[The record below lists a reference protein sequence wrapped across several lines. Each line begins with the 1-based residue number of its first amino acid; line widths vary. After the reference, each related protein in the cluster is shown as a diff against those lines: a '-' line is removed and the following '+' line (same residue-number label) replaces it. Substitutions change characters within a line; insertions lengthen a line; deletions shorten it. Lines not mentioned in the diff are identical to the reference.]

1 LQAVKP
7 ALKREYESPG
17 RHTIWL
23 LKLALPLPYGRVLTG
38 LLLLVVLLSLFHA
51 SAAGADEDSAPT
63 LFFSLIIAYIVP
75 VFGFITAKA
84 QEALEALRP
93 TLDMTDVQYHHARTR
108 LDSASLRLTL
118 GSLAWGVLAG
128 FAHLCFIR
136 GSAAAAVDDMLSSV
150 SGALTAG
157 GTLMVWV
164 VMTTVISM
172 LLQQAI
178 VFGRLGGNH
187 ARISL
192 LTIRKL
198 VPFARVS
205 IISSLAVLG
214 ALALFPLINVESGLD
229 LKESVPGAV
238 IILGPLVI
246 MFIIPVWPLH
256 RRLVQ
261 LKQQELSGLQERIEA
276 VLAGS
281 TGVNLTATQI
291 EKLLPLLNY
300 RREISQLST
309 WPFDLGNITML
320 LFYLIIPPLTW
331 VGAALVENLVNM
343 AM

>member
-1 LQAVKP
+1 M
-7 ALKREYESPG
+7 
-17 RHTIWL
+17 HTIWL
-23 LKLALPLPYGRVLTG
+23 LKLALPLPYGRTLTG
-38 LLLLVVLLSLFHA
+38 LLLLAVLLTLFHA
-51 SAAGADEDSAPT
+51 GAAGTGEHGAPT

-93 TLDMTDVQYHHARTR
+93 ILDMTDVQYQHSRRR

-118 GSLAWGVLAG
+118 GSLVWGTLAG
-128 FAHLCFIR
+128 FAHLSFIR
-136 GSAAAAVDDMLSSV
+136 GSLSATIDSMLSGFP
-150 SGALTAG
+150 GALTTG

-164 VMTTVISM
+164 VMTTVILM

-178 VFGRLGGNH
+178 VFGRLGGDY
-187 ARISL
+187 ARVSL
-192 LTIRKL
+192 LNTRNL
-198 VPFARVS
+198 LPFARVS

-256 RRLVQ
+256 QRLVQ

-276 VLAGS
+276 ALAGS
-281 TGVNLTATQI
+281 SGVNLESAQI
-291 EKLLPLLNY
+291 DTLLPLLNY
-300 RREISQLST
+300 RREITQIST
-309 WPFDLGNITML
+309 WPFDVGNITVL

-331 VGAALVENLVNM
+331 VGAALVENLVNL

>member
-1 LQAVKP
+1 M
-7 ALKREYESPG
+7 
-17 RHTIWL
+17 L
-23 LKLALPLPYGRVLTG
+23 LA
-38 LLLLVVLLSLFHA
+38 VLLTLFHA
-51 SAAGADEDSAPT
+51 GAAGAGEHGAPT

-93 TLDMTDVQYHHARTR
+93 ILDMTDVQYQHSRRR

-118 GSLAWGVLAG
+118 GSLVWGTLAG
-128 FAHLCFIR
+128 FAHLSFIR
-136 GSAAAAVDDMLSSV
+136 GSLSATIDSMLSGFP
-150 SGALTAG
+150 GALTTG

-164 VMTTVISM
+164 VMTTVILM

-178 VFGRLGGNH
+178 VFGRLGGDY
-187 ARISL
+187 ARVSL
-192 LTIRKL
+192 LNTRNL
-198 VPFARVS
+198 LPFARVS

-256 RRLVQ
+256 QRLVQ
-261 LKQQELSGLQERIEA
+261 LKQQELFGLQERIEA
-276 VLAGS
+276 ALAGS
-281 TGVNLTATQI
+281 SGVNLESAQI
-291 EKLLPLLNY
+291 DTLLPLLNY
-300 RREISQLST
+300 RREITQIST
-309 WPFDLGNITML
+309 WPFDVGNITML

-331 VGAALVENLVNM
+331 VGAALVENLVNL